1 MLKVISILGLV
12 VMMGALVALY
22 EIGVLFTAQPIARI
36 GVAHASANREAENK
50 RQRQSGGQA
59 PTARHMKAQ
68 GKREARRPGLP
79 QARETK
85 A

>member
-12 VMMGALVALY
+12 VMIGALVCLY
-22 EIGVLFTAQPIARI
+22 KIGVLFTAQPIARI
-36 GVAHASANREAENK
+36 GVGHASANGKAEDK
-50 RQRQSGGQA
+50 HQRHGGQA
-59 PTARHMKAQ
+59 PTARYMKAQ

-79 QARETK
+79 RVREIK

>member
-12 VMMGALVALY
+12 VMIGALVGLY
-22 EIGVLFTAQPIARI
+22 KIDVLFTAQPVARI

-59 PTARHMKAQ
+59 PTARYMKAQ

-79 QARETK
+79 RVREIK

>member
-12 VMMGALVALY
+12 VMIGALVGLHK
-22 EIGVLFTAQPIARI
+22 IGVLFTAQPIAI
-36 GVAHASANREAENK
+36 ALQLTAIALMGK
-50 RQRQSGGQA
+50 RHGAIYESLGQA

-79 QARETK
+79 RVREIK